1 MEPIL
6 NELSVTRT
14 VSGQQTPDDRMRQ
27 LAEVLQSLCR
37 VGAARVL
44 RSTQDAIT
52 RELAPALSLLQWLG
66 DRRTLREEK
75 RFLQA
80 LLGKAPFVEELL
92 LRQEA
97 SDSALEFSWGTQT
110 SPGLGV
116 AHLLEAP
123 AVSIVGTPA
132 FERAKIRISMLCVR
146 DGTEEIH
153 DIEVRQF
160 STRDHVELRKAYL
173 RQRAFR
179 EIRDGS
185 QLWAHRQ
192 DLFPR
197 LDFCTSTERSL
208 RELSGHE
215 RCFQEICRHLYTL
228 NDALDAWSEGPFD
241 PAGLDWSYESKE
253 TLAHPRYGA
262 QRRIQC
268 PDGSIRIFSAKSKI
282 RSANIRIY
290 FEPISETRRAF
301 IGYVGAHLPTVTFPT

>member
-6 NELSVTRT
+6 NELSVAPAMD
-14 VSGQQTPDDRMRQ
+14 GQQATDDRMRQ
-27 LAEVLQSLCR
+27 LVEMLQSLFR

-52 RELAPALSLLQWLG
+52 REIAPALSLLRWLG

-75 RFLQA
+75 RLLQA
-80 LLGKAPFVEELL
+80 VLSKAPFVEELL
-92 LRQEA
+92 RGQETD
-97 SDSALEFSWGTQT
+97 DSVLEFSWGNQT

-116 AHLLEAP
+116 AHLLDAP

-132 FERAKIRISMLCVR
+132 FEHLEIVISMLCVHA
-146 DGTEEIH
+146 DGTETY
-153 DIEVRQF
+153 DVAVPQF
-160 STRDHVELRKAYL
+160 STRDHVEDRKAHL
-173 RQRAFR
+173 RRRVFR

-185 QLWAHRQ
+185 QLWAQRQ

-197 LDFCTSTERSL
+197 LDFCTSTERSF

-215 RCFQEICRHLYTL
+215 RSFREICRHLYTL
-228 NDALDAWSEGPFD
+228 NDALDAWTEGPFD
-241 PAGLDWSYESKE
+241 PVGLDWSHESKE

-268 PDGSIRIFSAKSKI
+268 PDGNIRIFSPLVFCS
-282 RSANIRIY
+282 
-290 FEPISETRRAF
+290 
-301 IGYVGAHLPTVTFPT
+301 

>member
-6 NELSVTRT
+6 NELSVAPAM
-14 VSGQQTPDDRMRQ
+14 GGPQTTDERMRQ
-27 LAEVLQSLCR
+27 LVDVLQSLFR

-44 RSTQDAIT
+44 RSTRDAVT
-52 RELAPALSLLQWLG
+52 RELAPALSLSLWLG

-75 RFLQA
+75 RFLQV

-92 LRQEA
+92 RGQEA
-97 SDSALEFSWGTQT
+97 DDSALAFSWGNQA

-116 AHLLEAP
+116 AHLLDAP

-132 FERAKIRISMLCVR
+132 FERTEIGISMLCMR
-146 DGTEEIH
+146 DGTEEVH
-153 DIEVRQF
+153 DIAVPQF
-160 STRDHVELRKAYL
+160 STRDHVDGRKTHLRE
-173 RQRAFR
+173 RVFR

-192 DLFPR
+192 NLFPR
-197 LDFCTSTERSL
+197 LDFCVSTERSL
-208 RELSGHE
+208 RELSGNE
-215 RCFQEICRHLYTL
+215 RSFREICRHLYTL
-228 NDALDAWSEGPFD
+228 SDALDAWSEGPFD
-241 PAGLDWSYESKE
+241 PAGLDWSPESKG

-262 QRRIQC
+262 QRRILC
-268 PDGSIRIFSAKSKI
+268 PDGETRIFSAKSKI

-301 IGYVGAHLPTVTFPT
+301 VGYVGAHLPTVNYAT